1 MDQNLRESFS
11 TKRPRFFG
19 SNKINT
25 IVYIFFQ
32 SIPVIF
38 SSVSGMVFLIIST
51 YFAGHLED
59 VTYLASLGLSSVWL
73 NFVGFG
79 PLLSFNLGFFA
90 LASQVNGTGNQ
101 KNLKI
106 LFQRCIIF
114 DLILFIIS
122 TILLLFSPHI
132 LTLTGA
138 DEKVVEKGVSFI
150 YMNIPVLFLEIFLDI
165 FKNLLN
171 AQKLFFV
178 YPTIAFINIVFHF
191 ILCSIFMNLNFGLLG
206 LAISKL
212 IINIITLIM
221 LLIYIKWKH
230 FNIFLFESFEWE
242 ATQNLIAYSKIVIPS
257 GLITYME
264 WMAFEILTIMA
275 SNFDEYILSSHTLFF
290 YIIAFI
296 FNMAIGIGVTY
307 SSFLGNFIGNKDQ
320 ENSEEILS
328 LLNPIIIIMA
338 ILYEIFSL
346 LLFEKSVEL
355 MTNNK
360 IIYDILMNMFPV
372 LCFLT
377 YFDFFQ
383 GFNANVLRVLGKQD
397 YATFLYFKT
406 YYLIGLPLAFYF
418 GVICKFTLVGW
429 FSSLHFAQLLFCI
442 FSYRKIK
449 RTKLKEI
456 FNDVNFTLQGQ
467 FAH

>member
-11 TKRPRFFG
+11 MKRPRIFG
-19 SNKINT
+19 SNKINM
-25 IVYIFFQ
+25 IIYMFYQ

-38 SSVSGMVFLIIST
+38 SSVSGMVILIVST

-73 NFVGFG
+73 NFVGLG
-79 PLLSFNLGFFA
+79 PLISFNLGFFA
-90 LASQVNGTGNQ
+90 LASQVNGSGNK

-122 TILLLFSPHI
+122 TFLLLFSPYI

-138 DEKVVEKGVSFI
+138 DEKVVEKGVNFI
-150 YMNIPVLFLEIFLDI
+150 YMSIPVLFLEIFIDV
-165 FKNLLN
+165 FRNLLN
-171 AQKLFFV
+171 AQKIFFV
-178 YPTIAFINIVFHF
+178 YPTIAFINIGFHF
-191 ILCSIFMNLNFGLLG
+191 IFCSIFMSLDFGLFG
-206 LAISKL
+206 LAFSRFL
-212 IINIITLIM
+212 MNIIILIM
-221 LLIYIKWKH
+221 LLIYIKWKS

-242 ATQNLIAYSKIVIPS
+242 ATKSLIAYSKIVIPS
-257 GLITYME
+257 GLLTYME

-290 YIIAFI
+290 YIIAFV
-296 FNMAIGIGVTY
+296 FNTAIGIGVTY
-307 SSFLGNFIGNKDQ
+307 SSYLGNFIGNKD
-320 ENSEEILS
+320 EEKTEEILS
-328 LLNPIIIIMA
+328 LLNPIIVIMA
-338 ILYEIFSL
+338 ILYEVFAFL
-346 LLFEKSVEL
+346 LYEKSVEL
-355 MTNNK
+355 MTDNP
-360 IIYDILMNMFPV
+360 IIYDILMKMLPV
-372 LCFLT
+372 LCLLT

-397 YATFLYFKT
+397 YATSLYFKT
-406 YYLIGLPLAFYF
+406 YYLIGLPLAFYL
-418 GVICKFTLVGW
+418 GVVCKFTLIGW
-429 FSSLHFAQLLFCI
+429 FSSLHFAQFLFCI

-456 FNDVNFTLQGQ
+456 FNDVNITLQTQ
-467 FAH
+467 FAN

>member
-178 YPTIAFINIVFHF
+178 YPTIAFVNIVFHF

>member
-150 YMNIPVLFLEIFLDI
+150 YMNIPVLFLEIFLDV

-178 YPTIAFINIVFHF
+178 YPTIAFVNIVFHF

-429 FSSLHFAQLLFCI
+429 FSSLHFAQFLFCI

>member
-150 YMNIPVLFLEIFLDI
+150 YMNIPVLFLEIFLDV

-191 ILCSIFMNLNFGLLG
+191 IFCSIFMNLNLGLLG
-206 LAISKL
+206 LAVSKL